1 MVRQVRFF
9 QANIGNTFPM
19 MYGIEL
25 NRGTA
30 NKIISEI
37 FISPSARAHIESI
50 QQSSGYQRDH
60 KVINIQ

>member
-1 MVRQVRFF
+1 
-9 QANIGNTFPM
+9 M